1 MTWARCHEV
10 AFRNGM
16 APALTLL
23 ATEVL
28 PGLLPCGPA
37 GHAVVSEDI
46 ANAAGKAWLDG
57 ATAERAPTR
66 ELGAAALPG
75 GTVLFL
81 GHDTGRR
88 LTVDER
94 QRTDWALGLAWL
106 RLGLSDA
113 LRETCVTYLRGR
125 TVGTSVLLQQQ
136 LVKGALADA
145 LAEQLEVHAV
155 LAGVPDSGFNRIQAQ
170 ISAADRVLVRLLGAA
185 GYLTGSAGHVAD
197 VSEVLAQTYL
207 RVEE

>member
-23 ATEVL
+23 ATDAL
-28 PGLLPCGPA
+28 PGLLPCGPG
-37 GHAVVSEDI
+37 GHAVVAEDV
-46 ANAAGKAWLDG
+46 AAAGKVWLDG
-57 ATAERAPTR
+57 WTAERTATR
-66 ELGAAALPG
+66 ELGGAALPG

-81 GHDTGRR
+81 AHDTAGRV
-88 LTVDER
+88 TVDEQ
-94 QRTDWALGLAWL
+94 QRTNWALGLAWL

-113 LRETCVTYLRGR
+113 LRETCVHHLRGR

-155 LAGVPDSGFNRIQAQ
+155 LAGSPECGFNRVHARITR
-170 ISAADRVLVRLLGAA
+170 ADRVLVRLLGAG
-185 GYLTGSAGHVAD
+185 GYLTGSSGHVAD
-197 VSEVLAQTYL
+197 VSELLAETYL
-207 RVEE
+207 RPEE